1 MDSRDWQRQLH
12 GFARPLAKIVLTVF
26 LGMLVFELVQSLL
39 WPDQSPWQSHAA
51 EVIYA
56 ATLASVVGYFALRMH
71 TVLYQQVLEEN
82 EKYEKSEETL
92 RRNKEWFRSLT
103 EHGSDLITVIDPKG
117 IILYDSP
124 SIERILGYRPIDRQG
139 KSGFDLVHPEDIPGA
154 RSIIERAF
162 QKLGSTHTVAMRVRG
177 LDGRWHV
184 LEATC
189 KAMLDHDGKLRGIIN
204 SRDITERKEAEKKL
218 LRSEAKFQTL
228 FESNSDAVMLLD
240 GKSFLDCNK
249 AALAIFGC
257 ATREEFCSKHPADLS
272 PLEQPCGTS
281 SMMLAN
287 QRIATAMEKGSHRF
301 EWVHKRADTGKTFSA
316 DVLLSVMELDG
327 KPVLQATVRDI
338 TERKQAHQA
347 IKVLAKFPEQNPHPI
362 LRVAQDGTLLYANA
376 ASHALLETWH
386 CLPEKPIPEW
396 WRNLVV
402 RALAS
407 GQPHTT
413 EVEIGGLVYFFT
425 IVPVADEG
433 YANIYASDITERK
446 QAEAT
451 LAESREMLY
460 QIVNNLPQHVFWKD
474 RESNYLGC
482 NQLFAET
489 AGVGEPAAIVGKN
502 DFDLA
507 WKETAELYRAD
518 DRTVMETNTP
528 KLDFEERQTRP
539 DGSVLWLRTSK
550 VPLQDRDGKVF
561 GILGIYADIT
571 ERKQLELKARQLSR
585 LAALGQVIGGIAH
598 ELKNPLFILTGRIQM
613 AREKLAHQEYAD
625 LGSDLEIIGD
635 VGHRMKTITD
645 RFMTIAKPVPPRQ
658 EQCSVQA
665 ILHNSLESLA
675 HELTQNRIR
684 VETAFAPDLPGI
696 QSDPQQLYEV
706 FLNLMQNAVQTMTHV
721 PGERRLTVS
730 AAHEGT
736 WVVARIQDNGPGIAP
751 EHRAKLFEPFFS
763 TAEQGKAPG
772 LGLWIARSTLMM
784 LKGEVLCESEVGKG
798 TTFVVRL
805 PVST

>member
-154 RSIIERAF
+154 KSIIERAF

-189 KAMLDHDGKLRGIIN
+189 KTMLDHDGKLRGIIN

-425 IVPVADEG
+425 IVPIADEG

-446 QAEAT
+446 QAEAAVQHANRALAT
-451 LAESREMLY
+451 LSAVNRTLVRAANEDELLQAICQAIVEQRGYRLAWVGYKQHDESKSLKIMARAGHDEGYLDTAQISWAEIEHGMGPSGRAIRSGTTQLCQDIANDPQY
-460 QIVNNLPQHVFWKD
+460 IPWRDAALKCGHAASIALPLLN
-474 RESNYLGC
+474 ESN
-482 NQLFAET
+482 T
-489 AGVGEPAAIVGKN
+489 
-502 DFDLA
+502 
-507 WKETAELYRAD
+507 
-518 DRTVMETNTP
+518 
-528 KLDFEERQTRP
+528 
-539 DGSVLWLRTSK
+539 
-550 VPLQDRDGKVF
+550 VF
-561 GILGIYADIT
+561 GILNVYAGEANAFTPNEIDLLEEMAGDLAFGVRSLHT
-571 ERKQLELKARQLSR
+571 RRERDLALVKNQQHLAQLKDSLEDTVRAMAGLVEMRDPYTAGHQARVAD
-585 LAALGQVIGGIAH
+585 LAAAIAKQMGLPEEQVHAIH
-598 ELKNPLFILTGRIQM
+598 
-613 AREKLAHQEYAD
+613 LAGTVHD
-625 LGSDLEIIGD
+625 LGKIKIPAEILSKPGKITDLEFGLIK
-635 VGHRMKTITD
+635 VH
-645 RFMTIAKPVPPRQ
+645 P
-658 EQCSVQA
+658 QA
-665 ILHNSLESLA
+665 GYDILK
-675 HELTQNRIR
+675 
-684 VETAFAPDLPGI
+684 GI
-696 QSDPQQLYEV
+696 NFPW
-706 FLNLMQNAVQTMTHV
+706 
-721 PGERRLTVS
+721 P
-730 AAHEGT
+730 
-736 WVVARIQDNGPGIAP
+736 IAP
-751 EHRAKLFEPFFS
+751 MVLQHHEWFGGS
-763 TAEQGKAPG
+763 GYS
-772 LGLWIARSTLMM
+772 ARV
-784 LKGEVLCESEVGKG
+784 KGAA
-798 TTFVVRL
+798 T
-805 PVST
+805 PV